1 MADAEFYRR
10 PKAIRLAEIISITG
24 ARAAADADLGRTI
37 TGVATIVDAGPTE
50 VCQLSAAKY
59 ASAAAATNAG
69 ACLCTERFAPML
81 PPTTVALIVADPHRA
96 MAELLAKL
104 YPQAL
109 RPLPIFAQRG
119 LSPQAAVAPD
129 ARLEAGVDIE
139 AGAVIGAGAEIG
151 SGTAIAPLAVIGP
164 GVKIGR
170 NCSIGPG
177 TTVFH
182 ALVGDNVIFHPGV
195 HIGQDG
201 FGFVPGGDGHYKI
214 PQIGRVVIQ
223 DNVEIGS
230 GTTVD
235 RGAIRDTVIG
245 EGTKIDNLVHIGHNV
260 RIGRRCLIAGQ
271 AGMAGSATIGDYVM
285 IGGQVGIAGHITV
298 GAGAQIA
305 GASSVYR
312 DVPAGAK
319 WGGNPARPFR
329 DWMRSQAR
337 TLQEVRSPHHEQG
350 SSEDSDG

>member
-10 PKAIRLAEIISITG
+10 PKAIRLAEVISVTE
-24 ARAAADADLGRTI
+24 ARTAADADLERLI
-37 TGVATIVDAGPTE
+37 TGVATIIDAGPTE
-50 VCQLSAAKY
+50 VCQLSGVKY
-59 ASAAAATNAG
+59 ADAIAGTRAG
-69 ACLCTERFAPML
+69 ACLCTERYAFRL
-81 PPTTVALIVADPHRA
+81 PSTTVALIVSDPQRA
-96 MAELLAKL
+96 MAELLVRL

-109 RPLPIFAQRG
+109 RPLPVVAERG
-119 LSPQAAVAPD
+119 ISPQAVVAPE
-129 ARLEAGVDIE
+129 ARTEPDVDIA
-139 AGAVIGAGAEIG
+139 AGAVVGAGAEIG

-177 TTVFH
+177 AIVLH
-182 ALVGDNVIFHPGV
+182 ALVGDNVILHPGV
-195 HIGQDG
+195 RIGQDG
-201 FGFVPGGDGHYKI
+201 FGFIPGGAGHYKI

-235 RGAIRDTVIG
+235 RGGIRDTVIG

-260 RIGRRCLIAGQ
+260 TIGRRCLIAGQ
-271 AGMAGSATIGDYVM
+271 AGIAGSATIGDFVM
-285 IGGQVGIAGHITV
+285 MGGQVGIAGHITV

-305 GASSVYR
+305 GASAVYR

-319 WGGNPARPFR
+319 WGGNPARPYMA
-329 DWMRSQAR
+329 WMRSQAR
-337 TLQEVRSPHHEQG
+337 ILLEARSSHHEQG
-350 SSEDSDG
+350 PSEDSDG

>member
-10 PKAIRLAEIISITG
+10 PKAIRLAELISITG
-24 ARAAADADLGRTI
+24 ARAAADADLDRTI
-37 TGVATIVDAGPTE
+37 DDVGTIIDAGPTE

-59 ASAAAATNAG
+59 AAAAARTQAG
-69 ACLCTERFAPML
+69 ACLCTEQLASEL
-81 PPTTVALIVADPHRA
+81 PSTTAALIVADPQRA
-96 MAELLAKL
+96 MAGLLARF

-109 RPLPIFAQRG
+109 RPLPILASRG
-119 LSPQAAVAPD
+119 ISPSAFVAPE
-129 ARLEAGVDIE
+129 ARLESNVDIE
-139 AGAVIGAGAEIG
+139 AGSVVGAGAEIG
-151 SGTAIAPLAVIGP
+151 TGTTIGPLAVIGP

-177 TTVFH
+177 TTVLH
-182 ALVGDNVIFHPGV
+182 ALIGDNVILHPGV

-201 FGFVPGGDGHYKI
+201 FGFIPGGDGHYKI
-214 PQIGRVVIQ
+214 AQIGRVVIQ

-230 GTTVD
+230 ASTID
-235 RGAIRDTVIG
+235 RGGIRDTVIG
-245 EGTKIDNLVHIGHNV
+245 EGTKIDNQVHIGHNV
-260 RIGRRCLIAGQ
+260 TIGRRCLIAGQ
-271 AGMAGSATIGDYVM
+271 VGMAGSATIGDFVM

-305 GASSVYR
+305 GASAVYR

-319 WGGNPARPFR
+319 WAGAPARPFR

-337 TLQEVRSPHHEQG
+337 DLHEGRSPHRARDL
-350 SSEDSDG
+350 SEDSDG